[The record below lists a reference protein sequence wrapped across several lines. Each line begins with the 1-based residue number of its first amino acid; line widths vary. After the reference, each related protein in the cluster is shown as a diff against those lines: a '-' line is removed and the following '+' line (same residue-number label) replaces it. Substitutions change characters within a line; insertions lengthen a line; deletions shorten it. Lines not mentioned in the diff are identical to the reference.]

1 MILSAFLKLDSA
13 AFTTRIGTAIE
24 GVKSLIS
31 ISGDLAGRFAVAFDA
46 GGHLN
51 HLSMQLGESAGQLRV
66 LRQAFADTGVGAEA
80 LGSTLALM
88 RKSLGGVNDQG
99 EPTGAMF
106 KKLGLDIEA
115 LKGMGA
121 EQQMDVIGTAIRGLG
136 TAADQSAAAMGIF
149 GRSGSA
155 MLSFFKSGDAIGNAR
170 ASLGGLP
177 ALLDRNAAAF
187 DNISTNIGRIREKG
201 QGLWAGLAEGIL
213 PLADQ
218 VSTVLDGLDLT
229 KWGQDI
235 GTFIGTVAEMF
246 KMAGWGKIVSLTW
259 AVAWREAINYSVTAL
274 TEMGNLIFRLLSTP
288 IAAIG
293 TYYNQMIELVMLG
306 LSKIPKVNKMLGLEG
321 FEMTPVADAFENIR
335 GDIMDTFAFKGEKMT
350 LFDAA
355 DQKAELA
362 EIFNQALPVYQQKI
376 KEVQDAANAAA
387 VQLGGASLGDNAVVK
402 GVKGVGGGSAV
413 TDALQ
418 RIGGSIGGSAPTGRM
433 EGLARDTLGVSR
445 SMLQK
450 LTKIADAPPGAGR
463 AMVWG

>member
-1 MILSAFLKLDSA
+1 MVLSAFLKLDSA
-13 AFTTRIGTAIE
+13 AFKGGIGMAIE
-24 GVKSLIS
+24 GVKSLIT
-31 ISGDLAGRFAVAFDA
+31 ISGDLAGRFSAAFDS
-46 GGHLN
+46 GGQLN
-51 HLSMQLGESAGQLRV
+51 QLARQTGETAGQLRV
-66 LRQAFADTGVGAEA
+66 LRQAFADTGVGADA

-106 KKLGLDIEA
+106 RKLGLDIEA

-121 EQQMDVIGTAIRGLG
+121 EQQMDVIGKSIRGLG
-136 TAADQSAAAMGIF
+136 TAADQSAAAMAIF

-155 MLSFFKSGDAIGNAR
+155 MLSFFKSEDAIGGAR
-170 ASLGGLP
+170 ASLGELP

-187 DNISTNIGRIREKG
+187 DNISTNIGRIKEKG
-201 QGLWAGLAEGIL
+201 KGLWAGLAEGIL

-229 KWGQDI
+229 GWGLRV
-235 GTFIGTVAEMF
+235 GEFIGTVTEMF

-259 AVAWREAINYSVTAL
+259 AVAWREAINYAVTAL
-274 TEMGNLIFRLLSTP
+274 TEMGNFIFRILSTP

-293 TYYNQMIELVMLG
+293 TVFNQLIEGVMLG
-306 LSKIPKVNKMLGLEG
+306 LSKIPGLNKMLGWEG
-321 FEMTPVADAFENIR
+321 FEMTPIADAFENIR
-335 GDIMDTFAFKGEKMT
+335 DDILETFAFKGEKIT

-376 KEVQDAANAAA
+376 KEVQEAANAAA
-387 VQLGGASLGDNAVVK
+387 QTLGGASLGDNAAAK
-402 GVKGVGGGSAV
+402 GVKGGGGAAI

-418 RIGGSIGGSAPTGRM
+418 RIGGSIGGSAPAMRM
-433 EGLARDTLGVSR
+433 ETLARDTLGVSR
-445 SMLQK
+445 AMLQK
-450 LTKIADAPPGAGR
+450 LTKIADTPSGAGN
-463 AMVWG
+463 AMVWA